1 MAKMSSGFIL
11 FVSMMFLISSLSCG
25 YKFKVGGK
33 DGWAVKPSAGYAQWA
48 HSLRFQINDSLY
60 FKYDKA
66 YDSVLVVNEKEYY
79 SCNTKNPIKKF
90 EGGESTVNL
99 DRSGSFYFIS
109 GNVENCGRGEKLAVL
124 VLSPRQ
130 GHRNHGPAK
139 SPWIAPVQSPAPS
152 LKAPAP
158 SWTAPAPAYKAPSPS
173 APGWT
178 APAPAWKAP
187 APGSTAPAPSW
198 IAPAPHSK
206 ALSPGSKAHAPVP
219 GWKVPA
225 PESPAP
231 GWKAPTPSWTAPSPG
246 STASAPNAP
255 SPGSTAPAPNTPSP
269 GSTAPAPSAPGWTSV
284 APSPDWTAPTPSAP
298 EWNAPAPSPR
308 SSGSSNLS
316 VSHCV
321 ILAVALVLA
330 SFGF

>member
-109 GNVENCGRGEKLAVL
+109 GNVESCGKGEKLAVL
-124 VLSPRQ
+124 VLSPRH
-130 GHRNHGPAK
+130 GHKNHGPAK
-139 SPWIAPVQSPAPS
+139 SPWVAPVQSPAPS

-158 SWTAPAPAYKAPSPS
+158 SWTAPAPGYKAPSPS

-187 APGSTAPAPSW
+187 APGWT
-198 IAPAPHSK
+198 APAPHSK

-255 SPGSTAPAPNTPSP
+255 SPGSTAPAPNAPSP
-269 GSTAPAPSAPGWTSV
+269 GSTAT
-284 APSPDWTAPTPSAP
+284 TPSAP
-298 EWNAPAPSPR
+298 EWNASAPSQRNAPAPSPR

-330 SFGF
+330 SFVF